1 MTSVLNQ
8 DNHKQWFEVARQST
22 HRKLEREVALANPTQ
37 AVPEKATYVAPN
49 ERVAEKVQ
57 VKQSVPRIA
66 LQLGVSEKLM
76 LKIRDVQNLES
87 QRQKKN
93 VSLEETLEAL
103 TELYL
108 EKKDPVR
115 KAKRQKARGKLPF
128 PSASALGNPLT
139 R

>member
-1 MTSVLNQ
+1 
-8 DNHKQWFEVARQST
+8 
-22 HRKLEREVALANPTQ
+22 
-37 AVPEKATYVAPN
+37 
-49 ERVAEKVQ
+49 
-57 VKQSVPRIA
+57 
-66 LQLGVSEKLM
+66 M

-115 KAKRQKARGKLPF
+115 KAKRQKARGKLPS
-128 PSASALGNPLT
+128 PSGQPIDTLT
-139 R
+139 HVGEAKKETSKPPHLQEHSSQDLLLSEKRPKANFKEKGKL